1 MADPR
6 NVVRRFVDEALGAGD
21 PAAIDELIA
30 SAPVRQRVLAF
41 REAFPDLTIRIE
53 QLVGEGDL
61 VAVRATGRG
70 THAGTFQ
77 GVPPTGR
84 TWTAPC
90 TAIYRVMSGVITDG
104 WVQWDLLAILE
115 QIGGVRRLDG
125 ASA

>member
-6 NVVRRFVDEALGAGD
+6 KVVRRFLDEALVGGD
-21 PAAIDELIA
+21 PAAIDQLVA
-30 SAPVRQRVLAF
+30 SGPFRQRVLRF

-61 VAVRATGRG
+61 VAVRATGRA

-77 GVPPTGR
+77 GVPPSGK

-104 WVQWDLLAILE
+104 WVQWDVLSILE